1 MGGFR
6 ISFFSFFFLEKT
18 GGISSEMG
26 EPKLTAYLW
35 YERKK
40 KMTTQEQEG
49 RMHVISS
56 ESKVAKNQKYSCRLQ
71 IPGIS
76 KWTRTQENH
85 EEEWL
90 SALAP
95 SPHNAFWCLS
105 TSMKN
110 VSLVTSTKNT
120 DEGSL
125 SSKEIV

>member
-1 MGGFR
+1 MV
-6 ISFFSFFFLEKT
+6 LK
-18 GGISSEMG
+18 
-26 EPKLTAYLW
+26 K
-35 YERKK
+35 KK

-56 ESKVAKNQKYSCRLQ
+56 AFKVAKNQKYSYKLQ
-71 IPGIS
+71 IPDIS

-105 TSMKN
+105 TYMKN
-110 VSLVTSTKNT
+110 VSLVRST
-120 DEGSL
+120 
-125 SSKEIV
+125 

>member
-1 MGGFR
+1 MLI
-6 ISFFSFFFLEKT
+6 ISFFLMTFNYEVIEIFIFVHSWKKWEGSVFLFSVFFLEKT

-76 KWTRTQENH
+76 K
-85 EEEWL
+85 
-90 SALAP
+90 
-95 SPHNAFWCLS
+95 
-105 TSMKN
+105 
-110 VSLVTSTKNT
+110 
-120 DEGSL
+120 
-125 SSKEIV
+125 

>member
-1 MGGFR
+1 
-6 ISFFSFFFLEKT
+6 
-18 GGISSEMG
+18 MG

-76 KWTRTQENH
+76 K
-85 EEEWL
+85 
-90 SALAP
+90 
-95 SPHNAFWCLS
+95 
-105 TSMKN
+105 
-110 VSLVTSTKNT
+110 
-120 DEGSL
+120 
-125 SSKEIV
+125 